1 MKRSETLGFG
11 SFATKAAESPTTSS
25 VGGCPPPFHGINPSA
40 MQDWLRIHRRL
51 VELETEF
58 SEVAMRAAAGEISV
72 DELQEKRNH
81 LTAMRDLCSAIYEK
95 AFGSARRP

>member
-1 MKRSETLGFG
+1 MKRSETSGFG
-11 SFATKAAESPTTSS
+11 SFATRAAESPTISS
-25 VGGCPPPFHGINPSA
+25 VDGRPAAIHGINPAA

-51 VELETEF
+51 VELEAEF
-58 SEVAMRAAAGEISV
+58 SEVAMRAAAGEITV

>member
-1 MKRSETLGFG
+1 MKRNETLGFG
-11 SFATKAAESPTTSS
+11 SFTTKPAESPPTSS
-25 VGGCPPPFHGINPSA
+25 VAGRPAPLPGINPSA
-40 MQDWLRIHRRL
+40 MQDWLRVHRRL
-51 VELETEF
+51 VELEAEF
-58 SEVAMRAAAGEISV
+58 SDVAMRAAAGEISV